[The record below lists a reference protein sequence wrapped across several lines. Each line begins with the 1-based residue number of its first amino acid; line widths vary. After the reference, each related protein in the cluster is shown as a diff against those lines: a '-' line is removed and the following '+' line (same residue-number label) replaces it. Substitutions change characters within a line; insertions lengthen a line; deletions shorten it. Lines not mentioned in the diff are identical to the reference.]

1 MTTEAD
7 NKTWAITALDM
18 AFTPKL
24 RGDARDEA
32 VAAILRYF
40 DDAAAKGITLE
51 HARTALQNEFMDI
64 MPVIEPLRGVLRR
77 VLRGFNVPA

>member
-1 MTTEAD
+1 MSTKAD
-7 NKTWAITALDM
+7 NTTWAITALDM

-24 RGDARDEA
+24 RSDARDEA

-40 DDAAAKGITLE
+40 DDATAKGISVE
-51 HARTALQNEFMDI
+51 HARMALHNEFLDI

-77 VLRGFNVPA
+77 VLRSLSVTA